1 MPNASFTCSF
11 GSCQNL
17 GKFSV
22 DSPLELIEYVL
33 DKAKSDGDQIDSIL
47 VSGDFIEHDFKI
59 GENGVTIDYR
69 IEVILKIF

>member
-1 MPNASFTCSF
+1 
-11 GSCQNL
+11 
-17 GKFSV
+17 
-22 DSPLELIEYVL
+22 LIEYVL
-33 DKAKSDGDQIDSIL
+33 DKAKSDGDQIDAIL